1 MSSDEETLH
10 LSTLLWQTNKNS
22 LTPTF
27 LNKGATN
34 CCQPTPPAFKHPQN
48 PWDMQV
54 SPRFPRN
61 LTSKKLLQG
70 PEQQHDLKF
79 LLGFKQNTHKS
90 LFFRAGVDQ
99 FSEFVGKKE
108 LFWKPQVFVAITEAK
123 IMAHLETH
131 SPAHSSAFLG

>member
-1 MSSDEETLH
+1 MRYASISMISQKPH
-10 LSTLLWQTNKNS
+10 K
-22 LTPTF
+22 
-27 LNKGATN
+27 
-34 CCQPTPPAFKHPQN
+34 
-48 PWDMQV
+48 
-54 SPRFPRN
+54 
-61 LTSKKLLQG
+61 QG

-99 FSEFVGKKE
+99 FSEFVGEKE